1 MVKKLRHVKANLLM
15 EKLCALILCIFLV
28 ISSQTHTSTVTA
40 EETSNTTI
48 FTDPLIIQTTE
59 PNESLTVNINISNV
73 VDLYAWQA
81 GITFNPNILECT
93 GFYEG
98 DFLRNGSMAPTIF
111 VEHYKDMDNML
122 GIVYFR
128 GCCLLGPVQGVN
140 GSGQLAYMTFKS
152 IGIGVSE
159 LHLTD
164 IILLNSKL
172 EDIEFEVVESLNV
185 FLSGTNHLVEIVN
198 NLKGLQNAEQP
209 PVSGIFGTSFSMD
222 DKEIS
227 FNIMSESAW
236 FCQVNVPK
244 SILTCSTPSDWT
256 IKLNGTPISYTANEN
271 ATHTS
276 LYFEYDKGNYSI
288 EIVGKEIP
296 SEPPPAYTPSPSV
309 PPLVLAAT
317 ALLGFFALT
326 VALLDFKKTRR
337 LTWYQAADTSTNSF
351 I

>member
-1 MVKKLRHVKANLLM
+1 MVKRLRHVRANLLM
-15 EKLCALILCIFLV
+15 RRLFALVLCTFLV
-28 ISSQTHTSTVTA
+28 IFSHVITSTVTA
-40 EETSNTTI
+40 EEAPTTTI
-48 FTDPLIIQTTE
+48 FTDPLVLQPTE
-59 PNESLTVNINISNV
+59 LNQNFNVNINISNV

-98 DFLRNGSMAPTIF
+98 AFLKDGSMASTIF
-111 VEHYKDMDNML
+111 VKHYKDMDNTL

-140 GSGQLAYMTFKS
+140 GSGQLAYVTFKS
-152 IGIGVSE
+152 VGIGVSE

-185 FLSGTNHLVEIVN
+185 FLSGTYHSVEIVN

-209 PVSGIFGTSFSMD
+209 PVSGVFDTSFSMD
-222 DKEIS
+222 EKEIS
-227 FNIMSESAW
+227 FDIMSESAW

-244 SILTCSTPSDWT
+244 SVLMCSIPSEWT
-256 IKLNGTPISYTANEN
+256 IKLNGTPISYTVSEN

-296 SEPPPAYTPSPSV
+296 SEPPPAPPPSPSV
-309 PPLVLAAT
+309 PPLILAAT

-326 VALLDFKKTRR
+326 VALLDFKKTKR
-337 LTWYQAADTSTNSF
+337 LTWYQTANPPTNSF